1 MKPSGPGAAGDGA
14 GAGRGS
20 DAEFAAGLDLERVPS
35 PALVLRADRVAANL
49 ECLIGLAGGDLTR
62 LRPHLKT
69 TKSPAIWRLLLER
82 GLTHFKC
89 ATAREA
95 RVLLELAAELDVPL
109 DLLVAY
115 PHVGPNLAAIAALA
129 REHRGC
135 AVSVLVE
142 DPEAARDLPESLT
155 AFVDLNSGMNRTG
168 ADLGDWR
175 WFAAAETLGAA
186 FRGLHF
192 YEGHHTQPGA
202 DRRAAC
208 RERYEFV
215 LDAVALLRDGGLG
228 NFELITSGTPG
239 FLHALEFFGER
250 EVPGLHHRVS
260 PGTVLLHDLQ
270 SEQANPG
277 AGFAPAAAVLARVVS
292 RPQARRVTCDAGTKS
307 IAAEAGDPCAVA
319 LGRPGLT
326 AMRPSEEHL
335 PFEVE
340 TGPLP
345 ARGEVLWLWPR
356 HVCPTVNLAEQAW
369 WIDPPHAPR
378 LIEVR
383 ARAHDAAMF

>member
-1 MKPSGPGAAGDGA
+1 M
-14 GAGRGS
+14 S
-20 DAEFAAGLDLERVPS
+20 DLDLSGEPFRSTALDLDQVPS
-35 PALVLRADRVAANL
+35 PCLVLLAGQVRSNM
-49 ECLIGLAGGDLTR
+49 ECLIGHAGGDLTR

-69 TKSPAIWRLLLER
+69 TKSPVIWRMLLER

-89 ATAREA
+89 ATPREA
-95 RVLLELAAELDVPL
+95 RVLVELAAELDVPI

-115 PHVGPNLAAIAALA
+115 PHVGPNLAAVADLA
-129 REHRGC
+129 CQHRAC
-135 AVSVLVE
+135 AISVLVE
-142 DPEAARDLPESLT
+142 DPEAALALPETLT
-155 AFVDLNSGMNRTG
+155 AFVDLNSGMDRTG
-168 ADLGDWR
+168 ADPSDGR
-175 WFAAAETLGAA
+175 WFAAAGALGDA

-192 YEGHHTQPGA
+192 YEGHHTQPGE
-202 DRRAAC
+202 DRRRAC
-208 RERYEFV
+208 REGYEQV
-215 LDAVALLRDGGLG
+215 LDAVAMLRDGGRAR
-228 NFELITSGTPG
+228 FELITSGTPG
-239 FLHALEFFGER
+239 FLHALEFFGQR

-270 SEQANPG
+270 SERANPG

-292 RPQARRVTCDAGTKS
+292 RPRAGRVTCDAGTKS

-319 LGRPGLT
+319 LGRPELI
-326 AMRPSEEHL
+326 AARPSEEHL
-335 PFEVE
+335 PFDVE
-340 TGPLP
+340 SGPAP

-383 ARAHDAAMF
+383 ARAHDAARV